1 MAYEIVKNLH
11 HLYIRRD
18 KWISCMGCLS
28 FSSVFSLD
36 PSVGQLL
43 YGMIKAI

>member
-28 FSSVFSLD
+28 FLLSFSLD